1 MNTTQSVQELFKPVV
16 VGNMT
21 LQSRIVMAPMTR
33 AFSPEGVPGSDVAA
47 YYRRRAENG
56 VGLIVT
62 EGTVVN
68 HPDAH
73 QQPGVNL
80 PHFYGEKAL
89 LGWSKVVE
97 EVHAAQGKIIPQ
109 LFHAGSTDPNRN
121 VTELTEAEITKMIE
135 AFAQAAADAQRL
147 GFDGIEIQGA
157 HGFLLDQFFWKK
169 TNQRTDRYGGDIVAR
184 TQFAVELIEACRR
197 AVGPDFPIVLRLS
210 QWKTSDF
217 TAKLAET
224 PEQLA
229 QFLTPLVR
237 AGVDVFHCS
246 TRRFWE
252 PEFDGSDLN
261 LAGWVKKLTG
271 KPTITVG
278 SVGLDSDVMTYLG
291 GGKGSGAE
299 ISSIDKLMERLAQ
312 EEFDLVSVGRP
323 LLADPAWAVK
333 LRDGRWNELIPFTS
347 ESANVLY

>member
-1 MNTTQSVQELFKPVV
+1 MNTTQSVQKLFKPVV

-33 AFSPEGVPGSDVAA
+33 AFSPEGIPGSDVAA

-80 PHFYGEKAL
+80 PQFYGEKAL

-97 EVHAAQGKIIPQ
+97 EVHAAGGKIIPQ
-109 LFHAGSTDPNRN
+109 LFHAGSN

-135 AFAQAAADAQRL
+135 AFVQAATDAKRL
-147 GFDGIEIQGA
+147 GFDGIELQGA

-169 TNQRTDRYGGDIVAR
+169 TNQRTDRYGGDIVSR

-210 QWKTSDF
+210 QWKSSDF

-224 PEQLA
+224 PEQLE

-271 KPTITVG
+271 RPTITVG
-278 SVGLDSDVMTYLG
+278 SVGLDSDVITFLG
-291 GGKGSGAE
+291 EGKGSGAE
-299 ISSIDKLMERLAQ
+299 ISSIDKLIERLAQ
-312 EEFDLVSVGRP
+312 EEFDLVSVGRS

-333 LRDGRWNELIPFTS
+333 LRDGRWNELIPFTA
-347 ESANVLY
+347 ESANILY